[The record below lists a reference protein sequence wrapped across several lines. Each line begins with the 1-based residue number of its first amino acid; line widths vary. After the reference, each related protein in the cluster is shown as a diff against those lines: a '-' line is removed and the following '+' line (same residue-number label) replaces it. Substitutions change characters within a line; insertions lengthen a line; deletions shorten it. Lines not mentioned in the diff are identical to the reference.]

1 MNPTQ
6 IAPVIGWKAQEVFE
20 RAKQVLD
27 QVSKSIKTIG
37 VPVAALEG
45 FSTFSGTVLESATS
59 TDRPERN
66 EVRDFQ
72 TAPTLHGKI
81 SSYAELEQLIHHAL
95 RIQNPEWIGPDGESE
110 MCEFYEA
117 RFAQLLGRK
126 KAQRQMIS
134 GTLT

>member
-6 IAPVIGWKAQEVFE
+6 FAPVIGWKAQQAFE

-27 QVSKSIKTIG
+27 YVAKSIKAIG
-37 VPVAALEG
+37 IPVPALEG
-45 FSTFSGTVLESATS
+45 FSTFSGTVLESGTS
-59 TDRPERN
+59 IDRPERD

-72 TAPTLHGKI
+72 TAPILHGKI

-117 RFAQLLGRK
+117 RFAQLLGREQSV
-126 KAQRQMIS
+126 ANNY
-134 GTLT
+134 

>member
-6 IAPVIGWKAQEVFE
+6 FAPVIGWKAQQAFE

-27 QVSKSIKTIG
+27 CVAKSIKTIG
-37 VPVAALEG
+37 IPVAALEG
-45 FSTFSGTVLESATS
+45 FSTFSGTVLASDIS
-59 TDRPERN
+59 TNRPQRE

-81 SSYAELEQLIHHAL
+81 SSYAELEQLIHRAL
-95 RIQNPEWIGPDGESE
+95 RIQHPEWIGPDGESE

-117 RFAQLLGRK
+117 RFAQLLGRE

-134 GTLT
+134 GTFT